1 MLSLCRTLLKVSTQ
15 PNSKIGAAQL
25 HISHPQAIQVPKTQ
39 INIDI
44 PSWIIGMQ
52 CLAFIVLY
60 AVWGIPETMG
70 FRNTALI
77 TGAVFSLYPIYQ
89 FRHFFFKKTA
99 TPIWLLLI
107 LFIWAV
113 LHLFLFAQDSAQ
125 QKIEFHRIWRYAA
138 IVVIFAIGLGLSLAN
153 AKTNKNRW
161 WGLIYFGLCCPV
173 LIYLMKYLLTTFG
186 TQLGIHV
193 PESLKIYSSSQ
204 MHYIPK
210 TDYVAFC
217 LPVLALALGRIKSI
231 LLSKNFESKQ
241 LFHMAVHFSLIA
253 ATLFLFY
260 IQNAKNGMMHAIIL
274 FFVFGVALV
283 FVRLSRIH
291 FWRNLLIFL
300 LIAGIFVV
308 ALYPHFKKN
317 DSLRYLVAD
326 TKIAV
331 QLDKYLEWQRG
342 GEHGLP
348 NNEFGKTVSHTNY
361 VRVAWFL
368 FGTQLAI
375 EYPLGYGLIETSFD
389 QRMRAEG
396 FDIRPHRQSHSG
408 WMDMLLAIGFPG
420 FLLAIGSLLIAMR
433 NSKWMQSPYKEI
445 AFWCLLANLLFWWT
459 TEVAATV
466 TFPLLLF
473 WIALASGLGLT
484 AKPQTK

>member
-1 MLSLCRTLLKVSTQ
+1 MTSST
-15 PNSKIGAAQL
+15 
-25 HISHPQAIQVPKTQ
+25 ISHLQAIQSPNAQ
-39 INIDI
+39 IKIHI
-44 PSWIIGMQ
+44 PSWIIGIQ

-77 TGAVFSLYPIYQ
+77 TGAVFGLYPIYK
-89 FRHFFFKKTA
+89 FRHFFFQKTA
-99 TPIWLLLI
+99 IPIWLLVM

-113 LHLFLFAQDSAQ
+113 LHLLMFAQDPAQ
-125 QKIEFHRIWRYAA
+125 QQLEFHRIWRYAA
-138 IVVIFAIGLGLSLAN
+138 IAVIFAIGLGLSLAN
-153 AKTNKNRW
+153 AQTNKNRW
-161 WGLIYFGLCCPV
+161 WALIYFGLCCPV
-173 LIYLMKYLLTTFG
+173 LIYLMKYVLTTYEV
-186 TQLGIHV
+186 QLGIQV
-193 PESLKIYSSSQ
+193 PASLKIYASSQ

-231 LLSKNFESKQ
+231 LLGKEFESKQ
-241 LFHMAVHFSLIA
+241 LLGIAVHFSLIA
-253 ATLFLFY
+253 TTLFLFY
-260 IQNAKNGMMHAIIL
+260 VQDAKNGMMHAAIL
-274 FFVFGVALV
+274 FFMFGVTLV
-283 FVRLSRIH
+283 FVRLSPIH
-291 FWRNLLIFL
+291 FWRNLLIL
-300 LIAGIFVV
+300 LITVGIFIA

-331 QLDKYLEWQRG
+331 QLDKYPEWQRG

-348 NNEFGKTVSHTNY
+348 NNEFGKAVSHTNY

-368 FGTQLAI
+368 YGSQLAV

-389 QRMRAEG
+389 KRMKADG

-420 FLLAIGSLLIAMR
+420 FLLVMASLLIAMR
-433 NSKWMQSPYKEI
+433 NSKWIQSPYKEI

-473 WIALASGLGLT
+473 WIAWASGLGIA
-484 AKPQTK
+484 AKLQPKCC

>member
-1 MLSLCRTLLKVSTQ
+1 M
-15 PNSKIGAAQL
+15 
-25 HISHPQAIQVPKTQ
+25 QAIQGAKDQTQ
-39 INIDI
+39 IHI
-44 PSWIIGMQ
+44 PNWIIGMQ

-89 FRHFFFKKTA
+89 FRHLFFQKTA
-99 TPIWLLLI
+99 IPIWLLI
-107 LFIWAV
+107 MLFIWAV
-113 LHLFLFAQDSAQ
+113 LHLLLLAQDPAQ
-125 QKIEFHRIWRYAA
+125 QQLEFRRIWRYAA
-138 IVVIFAIGLGLSLAN
+138 IAVIFAIGLGLSLAN
-153 AKTNKNRW
+153 AQTNKNRW
-161 WGLIYFGLCCPV
+161 WALIYFGLCCPV
-173 LIYLMKYLLTTFG
+173 LIYLLKYVLTVYEV
-186 TQLGIHV
+186 QLGIQV
-193 PESLKIYSSSQ
+193 PAELKIYFGSQ

-217 LPVLALALGRIKSI
+217 LPVLALALGRIKNI
-231 LLSKNFESKQ
+231 LSSKEFEWKQ
-241 LFHMAVHFSLIA
+241 LLGVAIHFLLIF

-260 IQNAKNGMMHAIIL
+260 IQDAKNGMMHSAIL
-274 FFVFGVALV
+274 FLMFGATLILI
-283 FVRLSRIH
+283 RLSPVH
-291 FWRNLLIFL
+291 FWRNILIFL
-300 LIAGIFVV
+300 MAVCIFIV
-308 ALYPHFKKN
+308 ALYPHVKKN
-317 DSLRYLVAD
+317 DSLRYLLAD

-331 QLDKYLEWQRG
+331 QLDKYPEWQRG

-348 NNEFGKTVSHTNY
+348 NNEFGKPVSHTNY

-368 FGTQLAI
+368 FGSQLAI
-375 EYPLGYGLIETSFD
+375 EHPLGYGLIETSFD
-389 QRMRAEG
+389 KRMKAKG

-420 FLLAIGSLLIAMR
+420 FLLVMASLLIAMR
-433 NSKWMQSPYKEI
+433 NSKWMESPYKDI

-473 WIALASGLGLT
+473 WIALASGLSFA
-484 AKPQTK
+484 AKPQLTNFE

>member
-1 MLSLCRTLLKVSTQ
+1 MTSS
-15 PNSKIGAAQL
+15 
-25 HISHPQAIQVPKTQ
+25 ISSHLQAIQSPKAQ
-39 INIDI
+39 RNIHI
-44 PSWIIGMQ
+44 PNWIIGIQ

-77 TGAVFSLYPIYQ
+77 TGAVFGLYPIYQ
-89 FRHFFFKKTA
+89 FRHFFFQKSA
-99 TPIWLLLI
+99 IPIWLLVV

-113 LHLFLFAQDSAQ
+113 LHLLLFAQDPAQ

-138 IVVIFAIGLGLSLAN
+138 IAVIFALGLGLSLAN
-153 AKTNKNRW
+153 AQTNKNRW
-161 WGLIYFGLCCPV
+161 WALIYFGLCCPA
-173 LIYLMKYLLTTFG
+173 LIYLMKYVLTTYEV
-186 TQLGIHV
+186 QLGIRV
-193 PESLKIYSSSQ
+193 PANLKIYASSQ

-231 LLSKNFESKQ
+231 LLGKEFEWKYLLSV
-241 LFHMAVHFSLIA
+241 AVDFLLIA

-260 IQNAKNGMMHAIIL
+260 VQDAKNGMMHSVIL
-274 FFVFGVALV
+274 FLIFGVTSV
-283 FVRLSRIH
+283 FVRFSPIH
-291 FWRNLLIFL
+291 FWRTTFILLVA
-300 LIAGIFVV
+300 AGIFM
-308 ALYPHFKKN
+308 AAFYPHLKKN
-317 DSLRYLVAD
+317 DSLRYLIAD

-331 QLDKYLEWQRG
+331 QLEKYPEWKRG

-368 FGTQLAI
+368 YGSQLAV
-375 EYPLGYGLIETSFD
+375 EHPLGYGLIETSFD
-389 QRMRAEG
+389 KRMKAAG

-408 WMDMLLAIGFPG
+408 WMDTLLAIGFPG
-420 FLLAIGSLLIAMR
+420 FLLVMTSLLIAIR

-445 AFWCLLANLLFWWT
+445 AFWCLLANFLFWWT

-473 WIALASGLGLT
+473 WIALVSGLGLA
-484 AKPQTK
+484 AKPRPKYC